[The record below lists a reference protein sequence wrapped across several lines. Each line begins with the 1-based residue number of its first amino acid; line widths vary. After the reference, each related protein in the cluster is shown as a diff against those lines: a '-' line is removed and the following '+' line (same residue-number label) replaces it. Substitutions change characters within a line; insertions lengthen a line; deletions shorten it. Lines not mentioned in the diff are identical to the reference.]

1 MRILIVEDEK
11 ILAGQLAEQLRL
23 SGFVTDLCHDGNEAG
38 FLGETEP
45 YDAIILDL
53 GLPGRDGLSVLKE
66 WRSKGMDTPVLVL
79 TARGQ
84 LHEKIEGLNAGAD
97 DYLTKP
103 FQVAELVARVQAL
116 VRRAAG
122 NASSILEIG
131 GVRLDMAASQV
142 WYEGT
147 PIKLTAHEFRVL
159 GYLMQH
165 RGKVVSRSELI
176 DHIYA
181 QDFDRDS
188 NTVEVFIGRIRKK
201 TQADLIETVQWQGRT
216 LTLRPVRPE
225 DEAQHRAFLES
236 LDPGD
241 IRLRLFYTRRY
252 MERSELARLVQID
265 YTREMAFIAT
275 APDENGREQTLGVAR
290 ASADPD
296 NQGAEFGI
304 ILRHGLKG
312 AGLGRRLMDKLI
324 GHFRAAGTRE
334 MTAVVLKENRAMR
347 ELGHALGFSDQ
358 PSPDDPDIRLLTLAL
373 QARTP

>member
-142 WYEGT
+142 W
-147 PIKLTAHEFRVL
+147 
-159 GYLMQH
+159 
-165 RGKVVSRSELI
+165 
-176 DHIYA
+176 
-181 QDFDRDS
+181 
-188 NTVEVFIGRIRKK
+188 
-201 TQADLIETVQWQGRT
+201 
-216 LTLRPVRPE
+216 
-225 DEAQHRAFLES
+225 
-236 LDPGD
+236 
-241 IRLRLFYTRRY
+241 
-252 MERSELARLVQID
+252 
-265 YTREMAFIAT
+265 
-275 APDENGREQTLGVAR
+275 
-290 ASADPD
+290 
-296 NQGAEFGI
+296 
-304 ILRHGLKG
+304 
-312 AGLGRRLMDKLI
+312 
-324 GHFRAAGTRE
+324 
-334 MTAVVLKENRAMR
+334 
-347 ELGHALGFSDQ
+347 
-358 PSPDDPDIRLLTLAL
+358 
-373 QARTP
+373 

>member
-1 MRILIVEDEK
+1 MRLVRTLRGRL
-11 ILAGQLAEQLRL
+11 LAIALVWCGLFLFATGFSLQTMMRNYWQEAEADGLRL
-23 SGFVTDLCHDGNEAG
+23 QLYDLLSRLEVAK
-38 FLGETEP
+38 T
-45 YDAIILDL
+45 

-201 TQADLIETVQWQGRT
+201 THADLIETVR
-216 LTLRPVRPE
+216 
-225 DEAQHRAFLES
+225 
-236 LDPGD
+236 
-241 IRLRLFYTRRY
+241 
-252 MERSELARLVQID
+252 
-265 YTREMAFIAT
+265 
-275 APDENGREQTLGVAR
+275 
-290 ASADPD
+290 
-296 NQGAEFGI
+296 
-304 ILRHGLKG
+304 
-312 AGLGRRLMDKLI
+312 GLGYRI
-324 GHFRAAGTRE
+324 NE
-334 MTAVVLKENRAMR
+334 
-347 ELGHALGFSDQ
+347 
-358 PSPDDPDIRLLTLAL
+358 
-373 QARTP
+373 

>member
-1 MRILIVEDEK
+1 
-11 ILAGQLAEQLRL
+11 
-23 SGFVTDLCHDGNEAG
+23 
-38 FLGETEP
+38 
-45 YDAIILDL
+45 
-53 GLPGRDGLSVLKE
+53 VLKE
-66 WRSKGMDTPVLVL
+66 WRSKGIDTPVLVL

-103 FQVAELVARVQAL
+103 FQVAELVARVHAL

-147 PIKLTAHEFRVL
+147 PIKLTAYEFRVL

-201 TQADLIETVQWQGRT
+201 TNPDLIETVR
-216 LTLRPVRPE
+216 
-225 DEAQHRAFLES
+225 
-236 LDPGD
+236 
-241 IRLRLFYTRRY
+241 
-252 MERSELARLVQID
+252 
-265 YTREMAFIAT
+265 
-275 APDENGREQTLGVAR
+275 
-290 ASADPD
+290 
-296 NQGAEFGI
+296 
-304 ILRHGLKG
+304 
-312 AGLGRRLMDKLI
+312 GLGYRI
-324 GHFRAAGTRE
+324 NE
-334 MTAVVLKENRAMR
+334 
-347 ELGHALGFSDQ
+347 
-358 PSPDDPDIRLLTLAL
+358 
-373 QARTP
+373 

>member
-1 MRILIVEDEK
+1 MKPFARVLIVEDEPA
-11 ILAGQLAEQLRL
+11 IAELIAVNLRHN
-23 SGFVTDLCHDGNEAG
+23 GMVPIWAE
-38 FLGETEP
+38 
-45 YDAIILDL
+45 
-53 GLPGRDGLSVLKE
+53 DGLSAQREINTQLPDVILLDWMLPGMSGVQLARQ
-66 WRSKGMDTPVLVL
+66 WRVHPRTKAVPILML
-79 TARGQ
+79 TARGD
-84 LHEKIEGLNAGAD
+84 EPDKVAGLDAGAD

-201 TQADLIETVQWQGRT
+201 THADLIETVR
-216 LTLRPVRPE
+216 
-225 DEAQHRAFLES
+225 
-236 LDPGD
+236 
-241 IRLRLFYTRRY
+241 
-252 MERSELARLVQID
+252 
-265 YTREMAFIAT
+265 
-275 APDENGREQTLGVAR
+275 
-290 ASADPD
+290 
-296 NQGAEFGI
+296 
-304 ILRHGLKG
+304 
-312 AGLGRRLMDKLI
+312 GLGYRI
-324 GHFRAAGTRE
+324 NE
-334 MTAVVLKENRAMR
+334 
-347 ELGHALGFSDQ
+347 
-358 PSPDDPDIRLLTLAL
+358 
-373 QARTP
+373 

>member
-66 WRSKGMDTPVLVL
+66 WRSKGIDTPVLVL

-131 GVRLDMAASQV
+131 GVRLDMAASPYDCAALGLEPV
-142 WYEGT
+142 KVETPEGRAAYVRAQREFAEEST
-147 PIKLTAHEFRVL
+147 ALRARLLAVTTLLTAE
-159 GYLMQH
+159 
-165 RGKVVSRSELI
+165 
-176 DHIYA
+176 
-181 QDFDRDS
+181 DS
-188 NTVEVFIGRIRKK
+188 P
-201 TQADLIETVQWQGRT
+201 T
-216 LTLRPVRPE
+216 LTVNSR
-225 DEAQHRAFLES
+225 
-236 LDPGD
+236 
-241 IRLRLFYTRRY
+241 
-252 MERSELARLVQID
+252 
-265 YTREMAFIAT
+265 AT
-275 APDENGREQTLGVAR
+275 AP
-290 ASADPD
+290 SAGPTPPTP
-296 NQGAEFGI
+296 
-304 ILRHGLKG
+304 
-312 AGLGRRLMDKLI
+312 I
-324 GHFRAAGTRE
+324 G
-334 MTAVVLKENRAMR
+334 
-347 ELGHALGFSDQ
+347 
-358 PSPDDPDIRLLTLAL
+358 
-373 QARTP
+373 

>member
-1 MRILIVEDEK
+1 MATYNLAPFENAVVEHADVTQLNLDQFDALFFDPARRELGGPTRERAARKFDPMAFSPTFDFVMAAAAKKPTGVKFGPGHPHEGIPDEAEAQWVSVNGDLVELSLWFGSLARPGIKRSALLIDAYGKHEITSASTERQDAPLGEIQEFVYEPDNSV
-11 ILAGQLAEQLRL
+11 IRSHLLGQLAEQLRL

-66 WRSKGMDTPVLVL
+66 WRSKGIDTPVLVL

-188 NTVEVFIGRIRKK
+188 NTIEVFVGRLRKK
-201 TQADLIETVQWQGRT
+201 LPQVFIETVRG
-216 LTLRPVRPE
+216 L
-225 DEAQHRAFLES
+225 
-236 LDPGD
+236 G
-241 IRLRLFYTRRY
+241 Y
-252 MERSELARLVQID
+252 RLV
-265 YTREMAFIAT
+265 
-275 APDENGREQTLGVAR
+275 P
-290 ASADPD
+290 P
-296 NQGAEFGI
+296 
-304 ILRHGLKG
+304 
-312 AGLGRRLMDKLI
+312 
-324 GHFRAAGTRE
+324 
-334 MTAVVLKENRAMR
+334 
-347 ELGHALGFSDQ
+347 
-358 PSPDDPDIRLLTLAL
+358 P
-373 QARTP
+373 

>member
-11 ILAGQLAEQLRL
+11 TLAGQLAEQLRL

-66 WRSKGMDTPVLVL
+66 WRSKGIDTPVLVL

-103 FQVAELVARVQAL
+103 FQVAELVARVHAL

-142 WYEGT
+142 WYEGI

-201 TQADLIETVQWQGRT
+201 THPDLIETVR
-216 LTLRPVRPE
+216 
-225 DEAQHRAFLES
+225 
-236 LDPGD
+236 
-241 IRLRLFYTRRY
+241 
-252 MERSELARLVQID
+252 
-265 YTREMAFIAT
+265 
-275 APDENGREQTLGVAR
+275 
-290 ASADPD
+290 
-296 NQGAEFGI
+296 
-304 ILRHGLKG
+304 
-312 AGLGRRLMDKLI
+312 GLGYRI
-324 GHFRAAGTRE
+324 NE
-334 MTAVVLKENRAMR
+334 
-347 ELGHALGFSDQ
+347 
-358 PSPDDPDIRLLTLAL
+358 
-373 QARTP
+373 

>member
-11 ILAGQLAEQLRL
+11 TLAAQLAEQLNQA
-23 SGFVTDLCHDGNEAG
+23 GFVADLCHDGVEAS
-38 FLGETEP
+38 FLGATEP
-45 YDAIILDL
+45 YDAIVLDL

-66 WRSKGMDTPVLVL
+66 WRSQGMDNPVLVL

-103 FQVAELVARVQAL
+103 FQMAELVARVHAL

-122 NASSILEIG
+122 NASSVLEIR

-159 GYLMQH
+159 AYLMQH
-165 RGKVVSRSELI
+165 KGRVVSRSELI

-201 TQADLIETVQWQGRT
+201 THPDLIETVR
-216 LTLRPVRPE
+216 
-225 DEAQHRAFLES
+225 
-236 LDPGD
+236 
-241 IRLRLFYTRRY
+241 
-252 MERSELARLVQID
+252 
-265 YTREMAFIAT
+265 
-275 APDENGREQTLGVAR
+275 
-290 ASADPD
+290 
-296 NQGAEFGI
+296 
-304 ILRHGLKG
+304 
-312 AGLGRRLMDKLI
+312 GLGYRID
-324 GHFRAAGTRE
+324 E
-334 MTAVVLKENRAMR
+334 
-347 ELGHALGFSDQ
+347 
-358 PSPDDPDIRLLTLAL
+358 
-373 QARTP
+373 

>member
-1 MRILIVEDEK
+1 MRIL
-11 ILAGQLAEQLRL
+11 LAED
-23 SGFVTDLCHDGNEAG
+23 DLIIADGLCRALKKAGYAVDYVPNGAEADAAL
-38 FLGETEP
+38 LGQSF
-45 YDAIILDL
+45 DLLILDL
-53 GLPGRDGLSVLKE
+53 GLPKLSGNEVLRRLRARKCA
-66 WRSKGMDTPVLVL
+66 MPVLIL
-79 TARGQ
+79 TAQDGIEDRVRG
-84 LHEKIEGLNAGAD
+84 LDAGAD

-201 TQADLIETVQWQGRT
+201 THADLIETVR
-216 LTLRPVRPE
+216 
-225 DEAQHRAFLES
+225 
-236 LDPGD
+236 
-241 IRLRLFYTRRY
+241 
-252 MERSELARLVQID
+252 
-265 YTREMAFIAT
+265 
-275 APDENGREQTLGVAR
+275 
-290 ASADPD
+290 
-296 NQGAEFGI
+296 
-304 ILRHGLKG
+304 
-312 AGLGRRLMDKLI
+312 GLGYRI
-324 GHFRAAGTRE
+324 NE
-334 MTAVVLKENRAMR
+334 
-347 ELGHALGFSDQ
+347 
-358 PSPDDPDIRLLTLAL
+358 
-373 QARTP
+373 

>member
-1 MRILIVEDEK
+1 MKTILLIEDDTDMRENTAEILELANYRVIRAENGRRGVEAARKE
-11 ILAGQLAEQLRL
+11 
-23 SGFVTDLCHDGNEAG
+23 VPDLVLCDIMMPELDGYG
-38 FLGETEP
+38 VLHM
-45 YDAIILDL
+45 L
-53 GLPGRDGLSVLKE
+53 GRDPATAEVPFIFLSAKAERGDV
-66 WRSKGMDTPVLVL
+66 RKGMEL
-79 TARGQ
+79 
-84 LHEKIEGLNAGAD
+84 GAD

-201 TQADLIETVQWQGRT
+201 THADLIETVR
-216 LTLRPVRPE
+216 
-225 DEAQHRAFLES
+225 
-236 LDPGD
+236 
-241 IRLRLFYTRRY
+241 
-252 MERSELARLVQID
+252 
-265 YTREMAFIAT
+265 
-275 APDENGREQTLGVAR
+275 
-290 ASADPD
+290 
-296 NQGAEFGI
+296 
-304 ILRHGLKG
+304 
-312 AGLGRRLMDKLI
+312 GLGYRI
-324 GHFRAAGTRE
+324 NE
-334 MTAVVLKENRAMR
+334 
-347 ELGHALGFSDQ
+347 
-358 PSPDDPDIRLLTLAL
+358 
-373 QARTP
+373 

>member
-1 MRILIVEDEK
+1 
-11 ILAGQLAEQLRL
+11 
-23 SGFVTDLCHDGNEAG
+23 
-38 FLGETEP
+38 
-45 YDAIILDL
+45 
-53 GLPGRDGLSVLKE
+53 
-66 WRSKGMDTPVLVL
+66 VLVL

-201 TQADLIETVQWQGRT
+201 THADLIETVR
-216 LTLRPVRPE
+216 
-225 DEAQHRAFLES
+225 
-236 LDPGD
+236 
-241 IRLRLFYTRRY
+241 
-252 MERSELARLVQID
+252 
-265 YTREMAFIAT
+265 
-275 APDENGREQTLGVAR
+275 
-290 ASADPD
+290 
-296 NQGAEFGI
+296 
-304 ILRHGLKG
+304 
-312 AGLGRRLMDKLI
+312 GLGYRI
-324 GHFRAAGTRE
+324 NE
-334 MTAVVLKENRAMR
+334 
-347 ELGHALGFSDQ
+347 
-358 PSPDDPDIRLLTLAL
+358 
-373 QARTP
+373 